1 MGGQSLGMSA
11 IRIPSSARRLIVL
24 LLCVCAASSAFADDH
39 HSLWAVKGKH
49 NTVYLLG
56 SIHLLRASDTLPK
69 EADDAYRS
77 ASKLVMEIDMDD
89 VNPVEAQQL
98 TMELGLLPAG
108 ETLTQQVGPE
118 VAAKLDAYA
127 KETGIPVAMLNQ
139 FRPWLAALT
148 LTQLHLLKLGLDPQA
163 GVEQRF
169 VAKAAADHKE
179 ILGLETLK
187 EQLGLLAGLT
197 PKLQREFLLQSLEE
211 ADDAER
217 EVDEMIAA
225 WRAGDVAGLEKFLGK
240 GMKEYPELYRPL
252 TVDRNRRWLARLET
266 MLNEQRDYLVIVG
279 ALHLVGKDGVLD
291 LLEKKGYKI
300 EQK

>member
-1 MGGQSLGMSA
+1 
-11 IRIPSSARRLIVL
+11 
-24 LLCVCAASSAFADDH
+24 
-39 HSLWAVKGKH
+39 
-49 NTVYLLG
+49 
-56 SIHLLRASDTLPK
+56 
-69 EADDAYRS
+69 
-77 ASKLVMEIDMDD
+77 
-89 VNPVEAQQL
+89 
-98 TMELGLLPAG
+98 
-108 ETLTQQVGPE
+108 
-118 VAAKLDAYA
+118 
-127 KETGIPVAMLNQ
+127 
-139 FRPWLAALT
+139 
-148 LTQLHLLKLGLDPQA
+148 
-163 GVEQRF
+163 
-169 VAKAAADHKE
+169 
-179 ILGLETLK
+179 
-187 EQLGLLAGLT
+187 
-197 PKLQREFLLQSLEE
+197 LLQSLEE